1 MYGKDALD
9 STGVIFL
16 DKYTKRKIM
25 AEKLKAPKKRG
36 RPKKEEVVEKEETT
50 E

>member
-1 MYGKDALD
+1 MHSKNSLD
-9 STGVIFL
+9 FTGVIFL

-36 RPKKEEVVEKEETT
+36 RPKKEVVKEEETT

>member
-1 MYGKDALD
+1 M
-9 STGVIFL
+9 IFL

>member
-9 STGVIFL
+9 FTGVILL

-25 AEKLKAPKKRG
+25 AEKLKTPKKRG